1 MEREDIVALIKAVKK
16 QSGKMNKDLAADMGV
31 AVTRLSTMTSQ
42 GDMLLSSFIRLL
54 EVSGQEMLIQPSS
67 NGVVVKVQK
76 KNECNE
82 CAYKQIAEQVEDA
95 EVKLDEKTNKLVIE
109 V

>member
-1 MEREDIVALIKAVKK
+1 MEREEIVALIKAVKK

-82 CAYKQIAEQVEDA
+82 CAYKQIAEKVDSA
-95 EVKLDEKTNKLVIE
+95 NVHLDENKKLVIE

>member
-1 MEREDIVALIKAVKK
+1 MERAEIVTLIKAVKK

-82 CAYKQIAEQVEDA
+82 CAYKQIAEQVDSA
-95 EVKLDEKTNKLVIE
+95 NVHLDENKKLVIE

>member
-1 MEREDIVALIKAVKK
+1 MEREEIVTLIKAVKK

-82 CAYKQIAEQVEDA
+82 CAYKQIAEQVDSA
-95 EVKLDEKTNKLVIE
+95 NVHLDENKKLVIE
-109 V
+109 R

>member
-82 CAYKQIAEQVEDA
+82 CAYKQIAEQVDSA
-95 EVKLDEKTNKLVIE
+95 NVHLDENKKLVIE
-109 V
+109 R

>member
-1 MEREDIVALIKAVKK
+1 MEREEIVALIKAVKK

-82 CAYKQIAEQVEDA
+82 CAYKQIAEQVDS
-95 EVKLDEKTNKLVIE
+95 VNVHLDENKKLVIE

>member
-1 MEREDIVALIKAVKK
+1 
-16 QSGKMNKDLAADMGV
+16 
-31 AVTRLSTMTSQ
+31 MTSQ

-82 CAYKQIAEQVEDA
+82 CAYKQIAEQVDSA
-95 EVKLDEKTNKLVIE
+95 NVHLDENKKLVIE

>member
-1 MEREDIVALIKAVKK
+1 MEREEIVALIKAVKK

-42 GDMLLSSFIRLL
+42 GDMMLSTFIRLL

-82 CAYKQIAEQVEDA
+82 CAYKQIAEKVDSA
-95 EVKLDEKTNKLVIE
+95 NVHLDENKKLVIE

>member
-42 GDMLLSSFIRLL
+42 GDMMLSTFIRLL

-82 CAYKQIAEQVEDA
+82 CAYKQIAEQVDSA
-95 EVKLDEKTNKLVIE
+95 NVHLDENKKLVIE

>member
-82 CAYKQIAEQVEDA
+82 CAYKQIAEKVDSA
-95 EVKLDEKTNKLVIE
+95 NVHLDENKKLVIE

>member
-42 GDMLLSSFIRLL
+42 GDMLLSSFIHLL

-82 CAYKQIAEQVEDA
+82 CAYKQIAEKVDSA
-95 EVKLDEKTNKLVIE
+95 NVHLDENKKLVIE

>member
-1 MEREDIVALIKAVKK
+1 MEREEIVTLIKAVKK

-82 CAYKQIAEQVEDA
+82 CAYKQIAEQVDSA
-95 EVKLDEKTNKLVIE
+95 NVHLDENKKLVIE

>member
-1 MEREDIVALIKAVKK
+1 MERAEIVTLIKAVKK
-16 QSGKMNKDLAADMGV
+16 QSGKLNKDLAADMGV

-82 CAYKQIAEQVEDA
+82 CAYKQIAEQVDSA
-95 EVKLDEKTNKLVIE
+95 NVHLDENKKLVIE

>member
-1 MEREDIVALIKAVKK
+1 MEREEIVALIKAVKK

-54 EVSGQEMLIQPSS
+54 EVSWQEMLIQPSS

-82 CAYKQIAEQVEDA
+82 CAYKQIAEKVDSA
-95 EVKLDEKTNKLVIE
+95 NVHLDENKKLVIE

>member
-1 MEREDIVALIKAVKK
+1 
-16 QSGKMNKDLAADMGV
+16 MNKDLAADMGV

-82 CAYKQIAEQVEDA
+82 CAYKQIAEQVDSA
-95 EVKLDEKTNKLVIE
+95 NVHLDENKKLVIE

>member
-1 MEREDIVALIKAVKK
+1 MEREEIVTLIKAVKK

-82 CAYKQIAEQVEDA
+82 CAYKQIAEKVDSA
-95 EVKLDEKTNKLVIE
+95 NVHLDENKKLVIE

>member
-1 MEREDIVALIKAVKK
+1 MEREEIVALIKAVKK

-82 CAYKQIAEQVEDA
+82 CAYKQIAEQVDSA
-95 EVKLDEKTNKLVIE
+95 NVHLDENKKLVIE
-109 V
+109 R

>member
-82 CAYKQIAEQVEDA
+82 CAYKQIAEQVDSA
-95 EVKLDEKTNKLVIE
+95 NVHLDENRKLVIE
-109 V
+109 R

>member
-1 MEREDIVALIKAVKK
+1 MERTEIVALIKAVKK

-82 CAYKQIAEQVEDA
+82 CAYKQIAEKVDSA
-95 EVKLDEKTNKLVIE
+95 NVHLDENKKLVIE

>member
-1 MEREDIVALIKAVKK
+1 MEREDIVTLIKAVKK

-82 CAYKQIAEQVEDA
+82 CAYKQIAEQVDSA
-95 EVKLDEKTNKLVIE
+95 NVHLDENKKLVIE

>member
-1 MEREDIVALIKAVKK
+1 MEREEIVALIKAVKK

-42 GDMLLSSFIRLL
+42 GDMMLSTFIRLL

-82 CAYKQIAEQVEDA
+82 CAYKQIAEQVDSA
-95 EVKLDEKTNKLVIE
+95 NVHLDENKKLVIE

>member
-1 MEREDIVALIKAVKK
+1 MERAEIVALIKAVKK

-82 CAYKQIAEQVEDA
+82 CAYKQIAEKVDSA
-95 EVKLDEKTNKLVIE
+95 NVHLDENKKLVIE
-109 V
+109 I

>member
-1 MEREDIVALIKAVKK
+1 MERTEIVALIKAVKK

-42 GDMLLSSFIRLL
+42 GDMMLSTFIRLL

-82 CAYKQIAEQVEDA
+82 CAYKQIAEKVDSA
-95 EVKLDEKTNKLVIE
+95 NVHLDENKKLVIE

>member
-42 GDMLLSSFIRLL
+42 GDTLLSSFIRLL

-82 CAYKQIAEQVEDA
+82 CAYKQIAEQVDSA
-95 EVKLDEKTNKLVIE
+95 NVHLDENKKLVIE

>member
-82 CAYKQIAEQVEDA
+82 CAYKQIAEQVDS
-95 EVKLDEKTNKLVIE
+95 VNVHLDENKKLVIE

>member
-1 MEREDIVALIKAVKK
+1 MEREEIVALIKAVKK

-82 CAYKQIAEQVEDA
+82 CAYKQIAEQVDSA
-95 EVKLDEKTNKLVIE
+95 NVHLDENKKLVIE

>member
-82 CAYKQIAEQVEDA
+82 CAYKQIAEQVDSA
-95 EVKLDEKTNKLVIE
+95 NVHLDENKKLVIE

>member
-1 MEREDIVALIKAVKK
+1 MEREEIVALIKAVKK
-16 QSGKMNKDLAADMGV
+16 QSGKLNKDLAADMGV

-82 CAYKQIAEQVEDA
+82 CAYKQIAEQVDSA
-95 EVKLDEKTNKLVIE
+95 NVHLDENKKLVIE

>member
-1 MEREDIVALIKAVKK
+1 MEREEIVALIKAVKK

-67 NGVVVKVQK
+67 NSVVVKVQK

-82 CAYKQIAEQVEDA
+82 CAYKQIAEQVDSA
-95 EVKLDEKTNKLVIE
+95 NVHLDENKKLVIE

>member
-1 MEREDIVALIKAVKK
+1 MEREEIVALIKAVKK

-42 GDMLLSSFIRLL
+42 GDMLLSTFIRLL

-82 CAYKQIAEQVEDA
+82 CAYKQIAEQVDSA
-95 EVKLDEKTNKLVIE
+95 NVHLDENKKLVIE